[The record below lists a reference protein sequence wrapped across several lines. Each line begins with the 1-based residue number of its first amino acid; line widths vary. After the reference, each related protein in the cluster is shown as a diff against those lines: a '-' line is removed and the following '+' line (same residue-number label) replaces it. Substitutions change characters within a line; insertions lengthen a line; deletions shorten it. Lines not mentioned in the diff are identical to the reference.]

1 MNIKEIRQEF
11 EMTDMGEWTSLMKK
25 YESDPRSGVQKLL
38 LSCQKKMQACEKEN
52 ERLEMM
58 LAFEKKYGEEYE
70 CICGIDEAGRG
81 PFAGPVVAGAVV
93 LPKGLK
99 IPGLNDSK
107 QVSAKKREELFDII
121 KEKAVSYGIGMSS
134 PARIDEINILQAT
147 YEAMALAVKD
157 LNVVPDLLLN
167 DAVTI
172 PQIPVKQIGIIKGDA
187 RSLSIAAASI
197 MAKVTRDHLMEEY
210 AQLYPEYGFEK
221 NKGYGSAD
229 HREALQKYGPCPI
242 HRRTFIHNW
251 VKQYR
256 RNWMQEKKTAVALEY
271 ETGEKAPKVVAS
283 GRGYLA
289 DKIVEVAKES
299 DVPVHKDAKLARSLS
314 VLDIGEY
321 IPPELYSVVAEA
333 LVFVDNMD
341 RIQEKIKR

>member
-134 PARIDEINILQAT
+134 PARIDEINILAGN
-147 YEAMALAVKD
+147 L
-157 LNVVPDLLLN
+157 
-167 DAVTI
+167 
-172 PQIPVKQIGIIKGDA
+172 
-187 RSLSIAAASI
+187 
-197 MAKVTRDHLMEEY
+197 
-210 AQLYPEYGFEK
+210 
-221 NKGYGSAD
+221 
-229 HREALQKYGPCPI
+229 
-242 HRRTFIHNW
+242 
-251 VKQYR
+251 
-256 RNWMQEKKTAVALEY
+256 
-271 ETGEKAPKVVAS
+271 
-283 GRGYLA
+283 
-289 DKIVEVAKES
+289 
-299 DVPVHKDAKLARSLS
+299 
-314 VLDIGEY
+314 
-321 IPPELYSVVAEA
+321 
-333 LVFVDNMD
+333 
-341 RIQEKIKR
+341 